1 MWEKSE
7 FIRQLESCPE
17 VKGEAMTQHELLEEG
32 IDLERG
38 AKRIAEINAARS
50 NTTTPIL
57 TQCPHLWKIVNE
69 VVVCDLCGVTQKA
82 RKQRSDAGAIYITP
96 AKGVRL
102 DISEP
107 TGKSY
112 LCDIMGRYAKAEYAE
127 ELASIGAQ
135 LLAIIERRK

>member
-1 MWEKSE
+1 
-7 FIRQLESCPE
+7 
-17 VKGEAMTQHELLEEG
+17 MTQHELLEEG

-38 AKRIAEINAARS
+38 AKRIAEINATRIPTETVQVADGTMTVASR
-50 NTTTPIL
+50 
-57 TQCPHLWKIVNE
+57 HLE
-69 VVVCDLCGVTQKA
+69 EFPDPPA
-82 RKQRSDAGAIYITP
+82 RKPRSDKGIMRETLYITP

-107 TGKSY
+107 TGKAY

>member
-1 MWEKSE
+1 
-7 FIRQLESCPE
+7 
-17 VKGEAMTQHELLEEG
+17 MTQHELLEEG

-38 AKRIAEINAARS
+38 AKRIAEINAAKPKYEHGGS
-50 NTTTPIL
+50 PMSLQEIADSEQL
-57 TQCPHLWKIVNE
+57 PP
-69 VVVCDLCGVTQKA
+69 A
-82 RKQRSDAGAIYITP
+82 REPRSDKGVPRETLYITP

-107 TGKSY
+107 TGRAY
-112 LCDIMGRYAKAEYAE
+112 LCDIMDKYVKDKLID

>member
-1 MWEKSE
+1 
-7 FIRQLESCPE
+7 
-17 VKGEAMTQHELLEEG
+17 MTQHELLEEG

-38 AKRIAEINAARS
+38 AKRLNEINAQTNRGLIAPDSIMGSAANLNPLDAEQER
-50 NTTTPIL
+50 T
-57 TQCPHLWKIVNE
+57 
-69 VVVCDLCGVTQKA
+69 
-82 RKQRSDAGAIYITP
+82 RKVRADAGKPRDTLYITP
-96 AKGVRL
+96 AKGMRL

-107 TGKSY
+107 TGRAY